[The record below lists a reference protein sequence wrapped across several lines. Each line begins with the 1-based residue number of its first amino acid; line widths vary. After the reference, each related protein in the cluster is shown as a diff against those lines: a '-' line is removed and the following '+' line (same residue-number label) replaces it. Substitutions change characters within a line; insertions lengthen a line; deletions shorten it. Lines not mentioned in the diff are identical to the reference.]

1 MLERVLWALVIIAAG
16 VTLYLLLRHA
26 HLAWVRRR
34 MKPAAWPDGRP
45 TLLYFSTPGCAPC
58 WSLQAPAV
66 MQVEGELG
74 EAIRVVR
81 VDALLQP
88 DEAARWGVLSVP
100 TTIIL
105 DPRGEVRYFNH
116 GYVTAEVLK
125 RQINTLDGGR
135 KTKDDLIPLSR
146 RGGYHDRLGQ
156 DRTGG

>member
-1 MLERVLWALVIIAAG
+1 MLERVLWALAIVAMG
-16 VTLYLLLRHA
+16 VALYLLWQRA

-34 MKPAAWPDGRP
+34 VRPATQPDGRP

-66 MQVEGELG
+66 AQVEDALG

-105 DPRGEVRYFNH
+105 DHRGELRYFNH

-125 RQINTLDGGR
+125 RQISALDGGQ
-135 KTKDDLIPLSR
+135 KTEDGLISPFSLHR
-146 RGGYHDRLGQ
+146 RV
-156 DRTGG
+156 